1 MLFGVRIVCFVGAI
15 DAHVWSIIPLLCVLS
30 TIFYFCALWA
40 FNNDND
46 TLILS
51 AFCTLFIVCQT
62 TDV

>member
-1 MLFGVRIVCFVGAI
+1 MLFGVRKKFVLSVLSTRMCG
-15 DAHVWSIIPLLCVLS
+15 PLLCVLS
-30 TIFYFCALWA
+30 TIFYFCVLWA

-62 TDV
+62 DV